1 MRFDRVRAFLA
12 ASAVAALGIGFAS
25 APSEAAPPAGAAPVT
40 KAATPVAG
48 TKAVPH
54 SIAFDQYSM
63 SIDGRRTF
71 VWSGEM
77 HPFRLPSTALWRDVL
92 QKMKAIGFNTVSFYF
107 DWGYHSPA
115 PGVYDFTGVRD
126 MDRLLDIADEVG
138 LYVIARPGPYIN
150 AETDGGGFPAWLATQ
165 AGRARSDAPDYLAAT
180 DEWQSAIDAIIARH
194 QLSNGTGSVILYQIE
209 NELASTGTS
218 QRNYMRHLYDK
229 ARADGIQ
236 VPIFHND
243 KGRNGYW
250 VPASS
255 TVPGTVPGPVDL
267 YAFDGYPGGTC
278 HTDGSVGSPNSAPD
292 WGIQGAGGAKGG
304 ASASNTTPGFTAEFG
319 GGWFDYWGS
328 VGTYPCTALRQG
340 PGYERVFYGTN
351 IANRLTVQNFY
362 MVSGGTSWGWLPAPV
377 VYNSYDYGAAIDEG
391 RQLRPKAQTL
401 KTLGYFVQ
409 TVAPLTKVDKGADVV
424 PSSAAV
430 RIEHTVNAETGTNF
444 YFAVHTPSSATTDD
458 SFTFPIETADGSYT
472 VPLRLTGQDAKT
484 LVADYDLEGNHLV
497 YSTSEIETHL
507 YGVAL
512 LHGRDGEAGETVL
525 RYPSEPTVRV
535 LAGAA
540 TSTYDAA
547 TGDLKLSYSHHG
559 LIKIQISAPDRP
571 KLTLLIADEDTAA
584 QFWRVDD
591 VLVRGPEL
599 VRTARVRDG
608 RLALTGDTKAAAPL
622 EIWGA
627 PGVHLVTWNGRP
639 VAVRPAG
646 GGSLIAVRDLAG
658 PRQITLPELTA
669 WRYAAESPEATL
681 GFDDSGWRTAD
692 QTVTNSTTKPPAG
705 QVVLTADDYGFHH
718 GDVWYRGHFD
728 GTAPAAVSVDWGG
741 GGAGLMQAWLD
752 GTYLGQKVIPS
763 GVAAPPTRNN
773 DTFTIPPESQVAGSH
788 VLSIMVRNNA
798 HNEDGGVN
806 DAHKEGRGVIGATFD
821 GVVPSAVT
829 WRIQGT
835 ASVDPVRGPLN
846 NGGLYGER
854 KGWSLPGFN
863 DRSWAPRSLPDKSAI
878 SGTSWYRTSFAL
890 HIPADIDASLGL
902 TIGDPATPRS
912 DRHYRVL
919 IFVNGWNMGQY
930 IADVGPQ
937 HTFALPTGV
946 LNPRAR
952 NTIAL
957 AVTSAGG
964 EPNALES
971 VHLTTLGVARR

>member
-1 MRFDRVRAFLA
+1 MRFEKVRAFLA
-12 ASAVAALGIGFAS
+12 TAAAVVLLGIGYVAT
-25 APSEAAPPAGAAPVT
+25 PAQGAAMPAQRAEQHTV
-40 KAATPVAG
+40 
-48 TKAVPH
+48 
-54 SIAFDQYSM
+54 AFDQYSM
-63 SIDGRRTF
+63 IIDGQRTF
-71 VWSGEM
+71 LWSGEM
-77 HPFRLPSTALWRDVL
+77 HPFRLPSPALWRDVL
-92 QKMKAIGFNTVSFYF
+92 EKMKAIGFNTVSFYF

-115 PGVYDFTGVRD
+115 PGIYDFTGVRD
-126 MDRLLDIADEVG
+126 MDRLLTIADQVG

-194 QLSNGTGSVILYQIE
+194 QVTDGRGSVILYQIE
-209 NELASTGTS
+209 NELAATGAS
-218 QRNYMRHLYDK
+218 QRNYLQHLYDK

-250 VPASS
+250 VPPSS
-255 TVPGTVPGPVDL
+255 TVPGTLPGPVDL

-278 HTDGSVGSPNSAPD
+278 RTDGTVGSPNVAPD

-304 ASASNTTPGFTAEFG
+304 ATASDKTPGFTAEFG

-340 PGYERVFYGTN
+340 PGYERVFYGAN

-377 VYNSYDYGAAIDEG
+377 VYTSYDYGAAIDEG

-409 TVAPLTKVDKGADVV
+409 SVAPLTKVDKGDDV
-424 PSSAAV
+424 PASSTAA

-444 YFAVHTPSSATTDD
+444 YFAVHNPSNATTDD
-458 SFTFPIETADGSYT
+458 SFTFPLITADGSYT
-472 VPLRLTGQDAKT
+472 VPLRLNGQDAKT
-484 LVADYDLEGNHLV
+484 LVANYDLEGNHLV
-497 YSTSEIETHL
+497 YSTSEIMTHL
-507 YGVAL
+507 RGVAL

-525 RYPSEPTVRV
+525 RYPTEPKVQV
-535 LAGAA
+535 LEGAA
-540 TSTYDAA
+540 SAAYDAK
-547 TGDLKLSYSHHG
+547 TGDLRLTYSHHG
-559 LIKIQISAPDRP
+559 IIRVRVTAPDRP
-571 KLTLLIADEDTAA
+571 SLTLLVADEDAA
-584 QFWRVDD
+584 ATFWRVDD
-591 VLVRGPEL
+591 VLVRGPQL
-599 VRTARVRDG
+599 VRAARVHDG
-608 RLALTGDTKAAAPL
+608 RLALTGDTTASAPL
-622 EIWGA
+622 EVWGPA
-627 PGVHLVTWNGRP
+627 RTLTWNGKP
-639 VAVRPAG
+639 VAARSSG
-646 GGSLIAVRDLAG
+646 GALLAVRHLPG
-658 PRQITLPELTA
+658 PREIVLPDLTA
-669 WRYAAESPEATL
+669 WRYAAESPEAKP
-681 GFDDSGWRTAD
+681 GFDDAAWRTAGL
-692 QTVTNSTTKPPAG
+692 TSTNSTTKPPAG

-718 GDVWYRGHFD
+718 GDIWYRGHFD
-728 GTAPAAVSVDWGG
+728 GPAPAAVTLDWGG
-741 GGAGLMQAWLD
+741 GGAGLAQAWLD
-752 GTYLGQKVIPS
+752 GAYLGQRTIPS

-773 DTFTIPPESQVAGSH
+773 DTFTVPPALLTDGPH
-788 VLSIMVRNNA
+788 VLSIMVRNNS

-821 GVVPSAVT
+821 GVVPSGVT
-829 WRIQGT
+829 WRVQGT
-835 ASVDPVRGPLN
+835 AGVDPVRGPLN

-854 KGWSLPGFN
+854 NGWSLPGFP
-863 DRSWAPRSLPDKSAI
+863 DRSWSARAVPDTSAVA
-878 SGTSWYRTSFAL
+878 GTSWYRTSFDL
-890 HIPADIDASLGL
+890 KIPADIDASLGL

-946 LNPRAR
+946 LNPRGR

-957 AVTSAGG
+957 AVTSDG
-964 EPNALES
+964 EAALES
-971 VHLTTLGVARR
+971 VRLTTLGVARR

>member
-1 MRFDRVRAFLA
+1 M
-12 ASAVAALGIGFAS
+12 I
-25 APSEAAPPAGAAPVT
+25 
-40 KAATPVAG
+40 
-48 TKAVPH
+48 
-54 SIAFDQYSM
+54 
-63 SIDGRRTF
+63 IDGRRTF

-77 HPFRLPSTALWRDVL
+77 HPFRLPSPALWRDVL
-92 QKMKAIGFNTVSFYF
+92 QKMKAIGFNTVSVYF

-115 PGVYDFTGVRD
+115 PGEYDFTGVRD
-126 MDRLLDIADEVG
+126 MDRLLDIADEAG

-150 AETDGGGFPAWLATQ
+150 AEADGGGFPAWLATQ
-165 AGRARSDAPDYLAAT
+165 AGKARSDAPDYLAAT

-218 QRNYMRHLYDK
+218 QRNYLQHLYDK

-278 HTDGSVGSPNSAPD
+278 HTDGTVGSPNNAPD

-304 ASASNTTPGFTAEFG
+304 ASASNATPGFVAEFG

-328 VGTYPCTALRQG
+328 VGTYPCTAIRQG

-377 VYNSYDYGAAIDEG
+377 VYSSYDYGAAIDEG
-391 RQLRPKAQTL
+391 RQLRAKAQTL

-409 TVAPLTKVDKGADVV
+409 SVAPLTKVDKGADV
-424 PSSAAV
+424 PSSSAAV

-444 YFAVHTPSSATTDD
+444 YFAVHSPSSATTDD
-458 SFTFPIETADGSYT
+458 SFTFPISTVDGSYT
-472 VPLRLTGQDAKT
+472 VPLRLHGQDAKT
-484 LVADYDLEGNHLV
+484 LVADYDLAGNHLV

-507 YGVAL
+507 RGVAL

-525 RYPSEPTVRV
+525 RYPSSPTVDV
-535 LAGAA
+535 LDGAA
-540 TSTYDAA
+540 TADYDPTA
-547 TGDLKLSYSHHG
+547 GDLKLSYSHHG
-559 LIKIQISAPDRP
+559 LIRVRITAADRP
-571 KLTLLIADEDTAA
+571 ALTLLIADEDTAA

-591 VLVRGPEL
+591 LLVRGPQL
-599 VRTARVRDG
+599 VRTARVHDG
-608 RLALTGDTKAAAPL
+608 RLALTGDTTAAAPL

-627 PGVHLVTWNGRP
+627 PAACLVTWNGRP
-639 VAVRPAG
+639 VAVRPAVG
-646 GGSLIAVRDLAG
+646 GGLVAVRNLAG
-658 PRQITLPELTA
+658 PRQITLPELTT
-669 WRYAAESPEATL
+669 WRYAAESPEAAP

-692 QTVTNSTTKPPAG
+692 LTVTNSTTKPPAG

-741 GGAGLMQAWLD
+741 GGAGLIQAWLD
-752 GTYLGQKVIPS
+752 GTYLGQRQIPS
-763 GVAAPPTRNN
+763 GVAAPPTRGN
-773 DTFTIPPESQVAGSH
+773 DTFAIPSALQVAGPH
-788 VLSIMVRNNA
+788 TLSIMVRNDG

-829 WRIQGT
+829 WRIQGA
-835 ASVDPVRGPLN
+835 ASVDPMRGPLN

-854 KGWSLPGFN
+854 NGWSLPGFR
-863 DRSWAPRSLPDKSAI
+863 DRSWSTRSLPDDSAI
-878 SGTSWYRTSFAL
+878 SGTAWYRTTFDL
-890 HIPADIDASLGL
+890 HIPADVDASLGL
-902 TIGDPATPRS
+902 TIGDPSVPHNS
-912 DRHYRVL
+912 RHYRVL

-946 LNPRAR
+946 LDPRGR
-952 NTIAL
+952 NTVAL
-957 AVTSAGG
+957 AVTSDGG
-964 EPNALES
+964 EANAPEGIR
-971 VHLTTLGVARR
+971 LTTLGVSRR